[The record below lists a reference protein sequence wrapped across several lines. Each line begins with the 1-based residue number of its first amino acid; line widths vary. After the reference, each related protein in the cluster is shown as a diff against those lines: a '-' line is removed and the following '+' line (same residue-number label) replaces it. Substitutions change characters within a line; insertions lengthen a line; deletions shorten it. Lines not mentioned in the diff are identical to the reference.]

1 MVIGGASDAKPSMP
15 LHASGRPT
23 AIRELIVLRAVPLA
37 HPSSAASSRCPT
49 SHITTA
55 SAAPI
60 ASSILGGSESGQL
73 SSVSRALQNSAM
85 MQEAFGSPGGLHCSP
100 AGSRPTTTRASPSN
114 GSREMPTAHACSSRE
129 PHGLPFSSS
138 SERLKAR
145 ERLMHETSQAILQV
159 SLVLGPQSPRLWM
172 LTCALAPTLW
182 CVVGIFRLW
191 LGYRPPDCPS
201 CADVPRCNGLRG
213 SSAKRSTSKDN
224 MLTANAALTS
234 KAPTFLGCHC
244 RNVMG

>member
-1 MVIGGASDAKPSMP
+1 MRASRDGIPRVALTNAQGTWKDKYSSETTESVQSDAMARRVAFRRLELACMVIGGASDAKPSMP

-114 GSREMPTAHACSSRE
+114 GSREMPVSYTHLT
-129 PHGLPFSSS
+129 LP
-138 SERLKAR
+138 
-145 ERLMHETSQAILQV
+145 T
-159 SLVLGPQSPRLWM
+159 
-172 LTCALAPTLW
+172 T
-182 CVVGIFRLW
+182 
-191 LGYRPPDCPS
+191 PD
-201 CADVPRCNGLRG
+201 V
-213 SSAKRSTSKDN
+213 
-224 MLTANAALTS
+224 
-234 KAPTFLGCHC
+234 
-244 RNVMG
+244 